1 MAAQKHNLFHY
12 LLTIFY
18 ILFKSLVSSFVLILV
33 CLAGYLI
40 YQAKKTPYDIVFGIP
55 LMLVGGGL
63 IINKLGDVA
72 NSISS
77 PTYNKAVCIF
87 CSK

>member
-1 MAAQKHNLFHY
+1 MAAKKHNIFHY
-12 LLTIFY
+12 FFTIFY
-18 ILFKSLVSSFVLILV
+18 ILFKSLVSSFVWIFV
-33 CLAGYLI
+33 TLAGYLI
-40 YQAKKTPYDIVFGIP
+40 FQTKKTPYDIVLGIP